1 MANVAQPVGAL
12 AGIYGGDY
20 FGELMKYEFDA
31 KNKPSAMYRSGA
43 KNYVSLDGDV
53 RI

>member
-1 MANVAQPVGAL
+1 
-12 AGIYGGDY
+12 
-20 FGELMKYEFDA
+20 MKYEFDA

-53 RI
+53 KVQKSICDEYKRII